1 MAFFFFLSIGAI
13 LLEDT
18 FFVVFNLKLKKKKC
32 LAVLGLSCS
41 AQILHCNAWASL
53 YLQFMG
59 LLAPG
64 HVGS

>member
-18 FFVVFNLKLKKKKC
+18 FFVVFNLKLKKKC